1 MDWFQNMANKTIL
14 NSSRE
19 NDVEAQVEF
28 LIRLK
33 LWKGLE
39 SPVIRMYQLR
49 KDSWIVCVVKLFGFL
64 ASRERD

>member
-1 MDWFQNMANKTIL
+1 MIDVTWSMDWFQNMANKTIL

-39 SPVIRMYQLR
+39 SPVIDVSVKNRQL
-49 KDSWIVCVVKLFGFL
+49 DSMC
-64 ASRERD
+64 S